1 MMTLLSAM
9 TLSLHAG
16 WKDKDPHLGGAGSM
30 GAFPSG
36 QLSSTPWEGWWH
48 DEP

>member
-1 MMTLLSAM
+1 MMTLLSTL

-16 WKDKDPHLGGAGSM
+16 WKDKDPHVGGAASK

-36 QLSSTPWEGWWH
+36 QLSSTPWEGSWH